1 MTTGPARI
9 CAIGILCLL
18 GTAIAAAQD
27 HSETYVSPIKGAGNF
42 FGHTDR
48 PLRYRPDGAD
58 FVIDNGAEFFNR
70 PLYGQPTP
78 FRVDGGDQPE
88 FSLYAPGQAGNLRL
102 GMRTAAGAKW
112 LFAAER
118 RETRYR
124 AGSLVYAIHDAL
136 LGEGATLVVTAIPTT
151 TVEGLIVRA
160 ELQGAPAKPVDLV
173 WAFGG
178 ASGLRGR
185 RNGDIGTEEV
195 PIGQFFQLTPQGCT
209 GNTFSVTANGFR
221 LESKIAT
228 LQGVTPAGAKLA
240 IGDCQNWQTLDK
252 LLAGLTPLTRRPAQQ
267 ATPLLIGN
275 VNLRAG
281 APTYLAIYREP
292 PEPRSPNAQAGPPP
306 AADES
311 RIANAATAQSTQP
324 SAGTRDPTQT
334 ITRRPA
340 RANLPQIFA
349 EAERYRS
356 SVAGRVVAQ
365 TPDPFINAALPA
377 LLAAADGIW
386 DEAQSAYMHGAVAWR
401 TKLLGWRGPYS
412 GDALGQHDRARR
424 HFSEWAQRQNTD
436 PVPSPLPAQDPTVN
450 FARNEPALHTNG
462 DLSNSHYDM
471 NLVYIDALFRH
482 ILWTGDLDFA
492 RRMWPMIERHLEW
505 ERRSFRRTFGEQ
517 SLPLYEG
524 YAAIWASDDLE
535 YHGGGAAHAS
545 AYNYYHNLM
554 AARIARQIGK
564 NVAVYE
570 KEAAQILAGMR
581 DQLWMSDRGWYGE
594 WRDAL
599 GLKLLHPNAGLWSIY
614 HTIDSEVP
622 DSRDAW
628 QMTRFVDT
636 QIAHIP
642 IRGPNVPDGTYT
654 LPTTSWMPYSWSIN
668 NVVMAE
674 SLHTALSFW
683 QANRADEAYRLF
695 KGALLD
701 SMFLGLCPGNVGM
714 TTAFDM
720 ARREAQ
726 RDFGDSIG
734 VLSRAFIE
742 GLFGVRPNALDG
754 ELLIKPGFPADW
766 NRAVLRH
773 PDFSLQFERVS
784 QEATLVD
791 HYAVDSNWKKPMA
804 LRMQLAA
811 PLSRV
816 ASVKVNGAAAD
827 WRNLEEAVE
836 TPRIEIRS
844 DPAAHYEIEIEWR
857 GDKPAKATVPTP
869 IVAQGAT
876 LDARLESASVVKWVD
891 TQNALSDVH
900 TTRDGISGSATG
912 PLGHRALFAQVR
924 QGDLSWWAPVVFE
937 IRPPFEAVP
946 QDEGFTIRNNTAQN
960 AEVLWQIDS
969 GPGAPERIRA
979 LGKSITLPSQT
990 NGLLPGTH
998 RISLALG
1005 SQLVDIGAFSI
1016 WQAAEPS
1023 ARWRTIKLTSHF
1035 NDRVTQ
1041 IFRNE
1046 YLKPRPQSVSLSI
1059 PKQGYGSWAHWDAQ
1073 FAVDDTGL
1081 RAAAER
1087 GGGKIQVAGV
1097 PFEIPVTANEPNILF
1112 TSRWDNYPPEATI
1125 PLAGKSPHIYLL
1137 MAGSTNWMQSR
1148 FDNGEIVITYSDGQ
1162 TTRLALNNPVNWWP
1176 IDQDYFI
1183 DDFAFRRPDPIPPR
1197 VDLKTGEVRI
1207 LAMTDLRGRGR
1218 TIPGGAA
1225 TVLDLPLDQSR
1236 ALRSLTLRTLSNEV
1250 VIGLMAVTLAEP
1262 K

>member
-9 CAIGILCLL
+9 GAIGILCLL
-18 GTAIAAAQD
+18 GTAVAAAQD
-27 HSETYVSPIKGAGNF
+27 HSETYVSPVKGAGNF

-88 FSLYAPGQAGNLRL
+88 FSLYASGQAGNLRL

-118 RETRYR
+118 RQTRYR
-124 AGSLVYAIHDAL
+124 AGSLVYEIHDAL

-151 TVEGLIVRA
+151 TVEGLIVRV
-160 ELQGAPAKPVDLV
+160 ELRGTPAKPVDLV

-185 RNGDIGTEEV
+185 RSGDIGTEEV

-209 GNTFSVTANGFR
+209 GNTFSVSANGFR
-221 LESKIAT
+221 LESKAAT
-228 LQGVTPAGAKLA
+228 LQGVTPSGAKLA
-240 IGDCQNWQTLDK
+240 IGDCQNWQALDK
-252 LLAGLTPLTRRPAQQ
+252 LLAEARPLTRTPAQPPS
-267 ATPLLIGN
+267 PLLVGN
-275 VNLRAG
+275 AGLRTG
-281 APTYLAIYREP
+281 APTYLTVHRE
-292 PEPRSPNAQAGPPP
+292 SGTQ
-306 AADES
+306 
-311 RIANAATAQSTQP
+311 TVQP
-324 SAGTRDPTQT
+324 SRSDMP
-334 ITRRPA
+334 R
-340 RANLPQIFA
+340 LFD
-349 EAERYRS
+349 EAERYRR
-356 SVAGRVVAQ
+356 SVAERVVAQ

-386 DEAQSAYMHGAVAWR
+386 DETQSAYMHGAVAWR

-424 HFSEWAQRQNTD
+424 HFSEWAQRQNTA
-436 PVPSPLPAQDPTVN
+436 PAPSQLPAQDPTVN

-492 RRMWPMIERHLEW
+492 RRMWPVIERHLEW
-505 ERRSFRRTFGEQ
+505 ERRSFRRTFGDQ
-517 SLPLYEG
+517 SFPLYEG

-554 AARIARQIGK
+554 AARIAQQIGK
-564 NVAVYE
+564 NVAPYE

-581 DQLWMSDRGWYGE
+581 DQLWMSDRGWYAE

-642 IRGPNVPDGTYT
+642 LRGPNVPNDTYT

-742 GLFGVRPNALDG
+742 GLFGFRPNALDG

-766 NRAVLRH
+766 QRAALQH
-773 PDFSLQFERVS
+773 PDFTLQFERVS
-784 QEATLVD
+784 QEATRVD
-791 HYAVDSNWKKPMA
+791 HYVVDSKWAKPMA

-816 ASVKVNGAAAD
+816 ASVKVNGATVE
-827 WRNLEEAVE
+827 WRDVEAAVE

-844 DPAAHYEIEIEWR
+844 EPAAHYEIEIEWR
-857 GDKPAKATVPTP
+857 GDAPAKATVPTP
-869 IVAQGAT
+869 IVAKGAT
-876 LDARLESASVVKWVD
+876 LDARLEGASVGKLVD
-891 TQNALSDVH
+891 LQNALSDVR

-912 PLGHRALFAQVR
+912 PLGHRTLFAQVR

-937 IRPPFEAVP
+937 IRAPFEVVQ

-960 AEVLWQIDS
+960 MEVRWQIDA

-979 LGKSITLPSQT
+979 LGKSMTLPAQT
-990 NGLLPGTH
+990 NDLLPGTH
-998 RISLALG
+998 RVSLALG
-1005 SQLVDIGAFSI
+1005 DQLVDIGAFSI
-1016 WQAAEPS
+1016 WQAAQPS
-1023 ARWRTIKLTSHF
+1023 ARWRTIKLTARF

-1046 YLKPRPQSVSLSI
+1046 YLKPRPQGVSLSI
-1059 PKQGYGSWAHWDAQ
+1059 PKQGFGSWAHWDAQ
-1073 FAVDDTGL
+1073 FAVDDAGL

-1097 PFEIPVTANEPNILF
+1097 PFETPVTANAPNILF
-1112 TSRWDNYPPEATI
+1112 TSRWDNYPSEATI

-1162 TTRLALNNPVNWWP
+1162 TTRLPLNNPVNWWP

-1183 DDFAFRRPDPIPPR
+1183 DDFAFRRPEPIPPR

-1207 LAMTDLRGRGR
+1207 LAMTQIRGRGG

-1250 VIGLMAVTLAEP
+1250 VMGLMAVTLAEP